1 MKSSA
6 PQHEAQVIQDR
17 IRSGSYSVGEPLPG
31 QRQLAQELGVGRPA
45 VREAV
50 SALEG
55 LGLLQVE
62 PGRGVFVR
70 DPKKLRPGRWRFASR
85 YSVEDVYGVRASLEA
100 LSVVLATK
108 RAKAADVRQL
118 DRMTE
123 QFAAAVHSGDL
134 LAMAAADRA
143 FHRQLAQMS
152 GNPLLREMLDT
163 FDEVMTEGRN
173 LAFQDARSKQRHAPI
188 AEHQRIVMAIKS
200 GNAEAAGRK
209 MTNHILQAQ
218 KRAGS

>member
-6 PQHEAQVIQDR
+6 PQHAAQVIQDR
-17 IRSGSYSVGEPLPG
+17 IRSGSYKVGEPLPG
-31 QRQLAQELGVGRPA
+31 QRQLAEELGVGRPA

-70 DPKKLRPGRWRFASR
+70 DPGDLRSARWRFASR

-100 LSVVLATK
+100 LSVVLATR

-118 DRMTE
+118 EKMAK
-123 QFAAAVHSGDL
+123 QFEAAVHSGDL

-143 FHRQLAQMS
+143 FHRQLAQFS
-152 GNPLLREMLDT
+152 GNPLLCEMLDA
-163 FDEVMTEGRN
+163 FDDVMTEGRN
-173 LAFQDARSKQRHAPI
+173 LAFQDARSRQRQAPI
-188 AEHQRIVMAIKS
+188 VEHQRIVTAIKS
-200 GNAEAAGRK
+200 GDAEAAGRK
-209 MTNHILQAQ
+209 MTSHILQAR

>member
-6 PQHEAQVIQDR
+6 PQHAAQVIQDR
-17 IRSGSYSVGEPLPG
+17 IRSGSYKVGQALPG
-31 QRQLAQELGVGRPA
+31 QRQLAEELGIGRPA

-70 DPKKLRPGRWRFASR
+70 DPGVHRSGRWRFAAR

-100 LSVVLATK
+100 LSVVLATR
-108 RAKAADVRQL
+108 RAKAGDVRQL
-118 DRMTE
+118 EKMAE
-123 QFAAAVHSGDL
+123 HFAAAVHSGDL

-143 FHRQLAQMS
+143 FHRQLAQIS
-152 GNPLLREMLDT
+152 GNPLLREILDA
-163 FDEVMTEGRN
+163 FDNVMSEGRN
-173 LAFQDARSKQRHAPI
+173 LAFQDARRKQRHAPI
-188 AEHQRIVMAIKS
+188 LEHQRIILAIRS
-200 GNAEAAGRK
+200 GDAEAAGRK
-209 MTNHILQAQ
+209 MTSHILQAK
-218 KRAGS
+218 KRAGF